1 MVLPFHKIARLQS
14 TSYYRTKSCYYRTT
28 TFMDTFLEVLRKE
41 NSKISKIS
49 KKKLQNCPFFSSATM
64 CSPEFS
70 TSTKTDCQKN
80 VSGEF
85 SEIWKLVRE
94 RSIMKSFTIH
104 YWNSITTQNLHV
116 YEQNNI
122 IYFSVNTSKN
132 CWFERSSTKTSWI
145 ELSHHRF
152 VVRVWPPVMRRR
164 ELSTAVTRI
173 MCMESG
179 WNW

>member
-28 TFMDTFLEVLRKE
+28 TFMNTFLEVLRKE
-41 NSKISKIS
+41 KISENFENFQKI
-49 KKKLQNCPFFSSATM
+49 KLQNCPFFSSATM
-64 CSPEFS
+64 CSLEFS

-116 YEQNNI
+116 YEKIKSFIFQWI
-122 IYFSVNTSKN
+122 L
-132 CWFERSSTKTSWI
+132 RKTAG
-145 ELSHHRF
+145 LKDLAQKL
-152 VVRVWPPVMRRR
+152 R
-164 ELSTAVTRI
+164 E
-173 MCMESG
+173 
-179 WNW
+179 

>member
-1 MVLPFHKIARLQS
+1 MFWNSCSKKFVKYPEKRMQWCFLSIKLHDYSLHPIIGLKAATIELLPLWTLFWRCSEKKI
-14 TSYYRTKSCYYRTT
+14 
-28 TFMDTFLEVLRKE
+28 RKFR
-41 NSKISKIS
+41 KFP

-116 YEQNNI
+116 YEKI
-122 IYFSVNTSKN
+122 TSFIFQ
-132 CWFERSSTKTSWI
+132 WILRKT
-145 ELSHHRF
+145 LKDLAQK
-152 VVRVWPPVMRRR
+152 RR
-164 ELSTAVTRI
+164 E
-173 MCMESG
+173 
-179 WNW
+179 